1 MTWRKLFRDVLE
13 PEQPPEELDRE
24 QRRRYYF
31 AYGIWFLLSP
41 IGLAIGLIAAVV
53 LEFVITSGVD
63 ALLEGGAVAVIRA
76 ASDPVYSQQNEHIGL
91 PLMFVLGLG
100 GFLLANVLW
109 NRLFIKSGYLSKTA
123 VRRLNMNRAPTERGE
138 RIRVGIGYVVYLA
151 IFFGLGIPMVL
162 YAERTPVNVFAMIG
176 LNGLGVFTAIHA
188 YLRYRKRGNHE
199 RPPVDL

>member
-24 QRRRYYF
+24 QRRHFFIAFGLWFFF
-31 AYGIWFLLSP
+31 ATA
-41 IGLAIGLIAAVV
+41 GLALGLVLAILLGFIYASGIDALIAGG
-53 LEFVITSGVD
+53 F
-63 ALLEGGAVAVIRA
+63 GAVWRA
-76 ASDPVYSQQNEHIGL
+76 AGDPVYSKQHEHIVL

-109 NRLFIKSGYLSKTA
+109 NRLFIKTGYLSVAA
-123 VRRLNMNRAPTERGE
+123 VKRLNMNRAPTERGE

-151 IFFGLGIPMVL
+151 ILFGFGIPMVL

-176 LNGLGVFTAIHA
+176 LNGLGLFIAIHA